1 MEDLEVQENSMS
13 IIPFL
18 TTQIALQNTT
28 MMMQRNH
35 RRQMEDE
42 DKRKREMEHSNYD
55 ATKYTAPESYEP
67 KHKGEE
73 IEEYIPKHAYK
84 EEDQVS
90 M

>member
-1 MEDLEVQENSMS
+1 MEVLVYSMS

-28 MMMQRNH
+28 MMMHRNH

-42 DKRKREMEHSNYD
+42 EKKKKEQQETFSDYD
-55 ATKYTAPESYEP
+55 ATRYTAPEVYEP
-67 KHKGEE
+67 KHGHEE
-73 IEEYIPKHAYK
+73 KEYIPKHAIK

>member
-1 MEDLEVQENSMS
+1 MDSEALVNSMG

-28 MMMQRNH
+28 MMMHHNH
-35 RRQMEDE
+35 RRQQEDE

-55 ATKYTAPESYEP
+55 ATKYTAPEVYEP

-73 IEEYIPKHAYK
+73 VEEYIPKHAYK